1 MKRRHTLFI
10 WLLALPLIAYALAGS
25 RPQLDPDYYTHIT
38 AKLARNLPRE
48 HLSRRIL
55 TDEIVDQTIRN
66 YIASLDF
73 DRVYFRADDINR
85 FEARAETLRQELL
98 DGDNSFAFEVFET
111 FKERMQDR
119 ISFVDHLLE
128 VGFDF
133 DIAEE
138 YRWKRREAPWS
149 ENQEEWDELWR
160 KRIKN
165 EYLRRILAE
174 DNDTSEDQEEK
185 APEDTDAESAE
196 TSDKDDTDQQDD
208 ALDVEAYIPPHLPPA
223 EFIQNRYIQYQH
235 VMEDADKEWIL
246 QKYLSSFARAF
257 DPHCDY
263 MFPAAV
269 EDFEIEMKL
278 SLVGIG
284 AILRPEDGAAR
295 IVSLIAGGPASK
307 DTRDI
312 RLRPGDKIIAVA
324 EEGEEPVSILHWPL
338 YRSVRLI
345 RGEKGSRVVLTVI
358 PASDPSGVTTKQ
370 VDLVRDE
377 IKLEEREARSEMLT
391 VPDSEGTPHNVGIIT
406 VPTFYAD
413 MQGRRS
419 DPEATSASRDVARIL
434 RDMRREGVDG
444 IILDLRNNG
453 GGSLIEAILMTG
465 LFIEAGPVVQVRER
479 RGVSIIPNND
489 PTIAFNGPL
498 LVLVNRISAS
508 ASEIVAA
515 ALQDYG
521 RAIIVG
527 DSKTHG
533 KGSVQTV
540 TPLGRREDSGSM
552 KVTSASFYRITGDS
566 TQLRGVTPD
575 IVIPSAF
582 DASEFG
588 EEFLDNPLEWSTVS
602 PAMYS
607 MFDNLQDIIPQLH
620 QTSEQ
625 RRSDDTRFQAYLEML
640 DRIRDM
646 NESQNI
652 TLHLET
658 RREHQRTERELT
670 EIQNQ
675 LMDQVRITDPEDDAE
690 VKEEQ
695 FTDLVK
701 EEAMQIMAD
710 WIQMRNNGESI
721 STDDAS

>member
-1 MKRRHTLFI
+1 MKRRHTYLLWF
-10 WLLALPLIAYALAGS
+10 LALPLIAYALAGA
-25 RPQLDPDYYTHIT
+25 RPQQSQDYYTHIT
-38 AKLARNLPRE
+38 AKLARYLPRE
-48 HLSRRIL
+48 HLSRRQL
-55 TDEIVDQTIRN
+55 TDEIVAQTIKN

-73 DRVYFRADDINR
+73 ERVYFRADDIKR
-85 FEARAETLRQELL
+85 FESRAETLKQELL

-133 DIAEE
+133 EIEEE
-138 YRWKRREAPWS
+138 YRWQRRNAPWS
-149 ENQEEWDELWR
+149 EDQEEWNELWR

-165 EYLRRILAE
+165 EYLRRILQDKSDQEQNNANEEALEGNNDESPHAE
-174 DNDTSEDQEEK
+174 DQDANEDK
-185 APEDTDAESAE
+185 AD
-196 TSDKDDTDQQDD
+196 
-208 ALDVEAYIPPHLPPA
+208 LDEPYTPPNLPPA
-223 EFIQNRYIQYQH
+223 EHIRNRYVQYQH
-235 VMEDADKEWIL
+235 VMEDADDEWIL
-246 QKYLSSFARAF
+246 QKYLSAFARAF

-295 IVSLIAGGPASK
+295 IVSLIPGGPASK

-324 EEGEEPVSILHWPL
+324 EEAEEPVSILHWPL

-377 IKLEEREARSEMLT
+377 IKLEEREARSEILT
-391 VPDSEGTPHNVGIIT
+391 VPDADGTPRNVGIIT

-434 RDMRREGVDG
+434 RDMRREDVDG

-489 PTIAFNGPL
+489 PTVAFNGPL
-498 LVLVNRISAS
+498 VVLVNRISAS

-521 RAIIVG
+521 RALIVG

-540 TPLGRREDSGSM
+540 TPLGRRDDSGSM
-552 KVTSASFYRITGDS
+552 KVTSALFYRITGDS

-582 DASEFG
+582 DAAEFG

-607 MFDNLQDIIPQLH
+607 VFENLQDIIPALRQL
-620 QTSEQ
+620 SEQ
-625 RRSDDTRFQAYLEML
+625 RRSDDPRFQAYLEML

-658 RREHQRTERELT
+658 RQEHQRTERELT

-675 LMDQVRITDPEDDAE
+675 LMDQARITDPEDDEE
-690 VKEEQ
+690 VKEQ

-710 WIQMRNNGESI
+710 WIHMHNSAEPI
-721 STDDAS
+721 STSNES